1 MLDVKDK
8 VQLYKGDCLEK
19 MKDIPDKSID
29 MILCDLPYGTT
40 NCKWDN
46 IIPFEPLWEHYKRI
60 IKDNGAIVLFAQQP
74 FTTLLI
80 SSNINEFRHNIVWH
94 KDKCANFI
102 QAKNQPRKT
111 IEDIIVFSKEGSG
124 FVHNAKNKCTYNPQM
139 VNRKPRKRMKKTEK
153 SENMTEIRRSSCV
166 FKQGEDFIPDK
177 SYPENIVYFK
187 TEHKNRLHPTQKPV
201 ALLEYLIKTYTNEGE
216 TVLDNC
222 MGSGSTGE
230 ACLRTNRNFIGIE
243 KDDEYFDIAYNRI
256 NGYIYMSKG
265 KEDGS

>member
-1 MLDVKDK
+1 MNQIQIK
-8 VQLYKGDCLEK
+8 QGDCLEL
-19 MKDIPDKSID
+19 MKEIPDESID

-40 NCKWDN
+40 SCKWYN
-46 IIPFEPLWEHYKRI
+46 VIPFEPLWEQYNRI

-102 QAKNQPRKT
+102 HAKNQPRKT
-111 IEDIIVFSKEGSG
+111 TEDIIVFSKEGSG
-124 FVHNAKNKCTYNPQM
+124 FVHNSKNKCTYNPQM
-139 VNRKPRKRMKKTEK
+139 VNRKPRKRTKETKR
-153 SENMTEIRRSSCV
+153 SENIIEIRGKSCA
-166 FKQGEDFIPDK
+166 FKSGEDFLPDK

-201 ALLEYLIKTYTNEGE
+201 DLLEYLIKTYTNENE

-222 MGSGSTGE
+222 MGSGSTGV
-230 ACLRTNRNFIGIE
+230 ACSNVNRNFIGREKAEKYFEIAKDRIE
-243 KDDEYFDIAYNRI
+243 KHLKLLTN
-256 NGYIYMSKG
+256 K
-265 KEDGS
+265 

>member
-1 MLDVKDK
+1 MIDLRH
-8 VQLYKGDCLEK
+8 GDCLEL

-46 IIPFEPLWEHYKRI
+46 IIPFKPLWEQYNKI

-153 SENMTEIRRSSCV
+153 SENMIEIRRSSGV
-166 FKQGEDFIPDK
+166 FKQGEDFIADK

-201 ALLEYLIKTYTNEGE
+201 PLLEYLIKTYTNEGE
-216 TVLDNC
+216 VVLDNC
-222 MGSGSTGE
+222 MGSGSTGV
-230 ACLRTNRNFIGIE
+230 ACKNTGRKFIGIE
-243 KDDEYFDIAYNRI
+243 KEEKYFNIAKERI
-256 NGYIYMSKG
+256 EKRCCL
-265 KEDGS
+265 EEA